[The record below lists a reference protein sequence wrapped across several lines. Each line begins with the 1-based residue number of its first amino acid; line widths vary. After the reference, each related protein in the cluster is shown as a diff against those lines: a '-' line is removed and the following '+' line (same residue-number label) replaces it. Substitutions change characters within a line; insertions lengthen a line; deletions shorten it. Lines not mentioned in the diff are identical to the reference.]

1 MQLIGLLLETVC
13 GTDFPLNFLLENF
26 SSVENLKAHSFLK
39 KINLFILRRLI
50 TLQYCGV
57 FCHTLT

>member
-26 SSVENLKAHSFLK
+26 SSVENLKAHAFFK
-39 KINLFILRRLI
+39 KLIN
-50 TLQYCGV
+50 V
-57 FCHTLT
+57 F